1 MSSSKRVDELY
12 QKLSGLTVED
22 AVRVE
27 EQDRQ
32 FKALQRLY
40 EKIKNPELFLKL
52 TVINALL
59 SYQLQMKGEDYW
71 ERFAEFF
78 SQKPEVDAFPEFL
91 EKFNRRFLN
100 AKLKRFE
107 KVKKCVESFFR
118 KHTVEE
124 IGKNLKLL
132 VEELSECLKQRKDAK
147 TVVFAAKMFMYG
159 YRIVFGK
166 DPEGLEEIEIPLDS
180 RLKKLLPTVKE
191 WRELSDRLGIPPIHL
206 DALVWVPKKQVIW
219 DRFRDK
225 K

>member
-1 MSSSKRVDELY
+1 MSGSNRVEELY
-12 QKLSGLTVED
+12 QKLRGLTVED
-22 AVRVE
+22 AIRVE

-32 FKALQRLY
+32 FKALKRLY
-40 EKIKNPELFLKL
+40 ERVKNPELFLKL

-71 ERFAEFF
+71 EKFSDFF
-78 SQKPEVDAFPEFL
+78 SEKPEVGAFPEFL
-91 EKFNRRFLN
+91 EKFNRRFLS

-107 KVKKCVESFFR
+107 KVRKCVETLFK
-118 KHTVEE
+118 KHTVTE

-132 VEELSECLKQRKDAK
+132 VEELSECLNQRKDAK

-180 RLKKLLPTVKE
+180 RLKKLLPSVKE

-206 DALVWVPKKQVIW
+206 DALVWVPNIG
-219 DRFRDK
+219 DK
-225 K
+225 R

>member
-71 ERFAEFF
+71 EKFSEFF
-78 SQKPEVDAFPEFL
+78 SEKPEVDAFPEFL

-107 KVKKCVESFFR
+107 KVRKCVESLFKKR
-118 KHTVEE
+118 TVEE
-124 IGKNLKLL
+124 IGKNLKIL
-132 VEELSECLKQRKDAK
+132 VEELSACLNQRKDAK

-206 DALVWVPKKQVIW
+206 DALVWVPK
-219 DRFRDK
+219 RY
-225 K
+225 

>member
-1 MSSSKRVDELY
+1 MSGSNRVEELY
-12 QKLSGLTVED
+12 QKLRGLTVED
-22 AVRVE
+22 AIRVE

-32 FKALQRLY
+32 FKALKRLY
-40 EKIKNPELFLKL
+40 EEIKNPELFLKL
-52 TVINALL
+52 TVMNALL

-71 ERFAEFF
+71 ERFSDFF
-78 SQKPEVDAFPEFL
+78 SEKPEVDAFPEFL

-107 KVKKCVESFFR
+107 KVRKCVGTIFK
-118 KHTVEE
+118 KHTIEE

-132 VEELSECLKQRKDAK
+132 VEELSECLNQRKDAK

-180 RLKKLLPTVKE
+180 RLKKLLPSVKE

-206 DALVWVPKKQVIW
+206 DALVWVPNIG
-219 DRFRDK
+219 DK
-225 K
+225 I

>member
-1 MSSSKRVDELY
+1 MSGSSRVEELY
-12 QKLSGLTVED
+12 RKLSGLTVED
-22 AVRVE
+22 AIRVE

-40 EKIKNPELFLKL
+40 EKIKNPELFLKI

-71 ERFAEFF
+71 EKFSEFF
-78 SQKPEVDAFPEFL
+78 SEKPEVDAFPEFL

-107 KVKKCVESFFR
+107 KVKKCVESLFKKR
-118 KHTVEE
+118 TVEE
-124 IGKNLKLL
+124 IGKNLKIL
-132 VEELSECLKQRKDAK
+132 VEELSACLNQRKDAK

-206 DALVWVPKKQVIW
+206 DALVWVPKKS
-219 DRFRDK
+219 
-225 K
+225 